1 MISDINIRVNRDL
14 CYACGTCVERCI
26 LDNLRLS
33 VAPCRQACPL
43 YMNAQGYIR
52 LLVRVSTC

>member
-43 YMNAQGYIR
+43 YMNAQG
-52 LLVRVSTC
+52 